1 MTVVTDAGRV
11 RSGAITSINVTPL
24 VDITLVLLV
33 VFMVTAKLIVRD
45 RALPLDLPKAAS
57 GTEVQEVLGVSILGS
72 GETRVDGERVDEEAI
87 LERAREAREAN
98 PDLRVA
104 IEAEGVV
111 PHARVMHVL
120 DLLREAGVSRV
131 GFGVV
136 PQPAP
141 SAAAPEGARE

>member
-1 MTVVTDAGRV
+1 MTVVPDAGRV

-57 GTEVQEVLGVSILGS
+57 GTEVQEVLGVLILGS

-87 LERAREAREAN
+87 LERARAAREAN

-120 DLLREAGVSRV
+120 DLLRQAGVSRI

-136 PQPAP
+136 PYP
-141 SAAAPEGARE
+141 APEGARE